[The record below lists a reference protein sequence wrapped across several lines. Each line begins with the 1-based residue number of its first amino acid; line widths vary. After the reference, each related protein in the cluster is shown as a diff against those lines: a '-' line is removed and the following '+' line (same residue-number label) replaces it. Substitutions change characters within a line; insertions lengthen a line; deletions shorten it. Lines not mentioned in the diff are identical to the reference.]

1 MVNEIQIF
9 EFLDNLKNP
18 NKYESPNYIA
28 VLMEEIKL
36 SKKDAQKY
44 QHEWACNKMKNIS
57 INFEEGSTW

>member
-1 MVNEIQIF
+1 
-9 EFLDNLKNP
+9 
-18 NKYESPNYIA
+18 
-28 VLMEEIKL
+28 MEEFKL